1 MVDRSWL
8 CDKLWQNTVLNVAKC
23 NLGNTIDHKH
33 MLNNGNIKKALK
45 YFRLIV
51 HLMTIIRVDNQNI
64 WLSHLGMGWH
74 SA

>member
-8 CDKLWQNTVLNVAKC
+8 CDKLWQTTMWNVAKC

-33 MLNNGNIKKALK
+33 MLTNGNIKKAQK
-45 YFRLIV
+45 CFRLIV